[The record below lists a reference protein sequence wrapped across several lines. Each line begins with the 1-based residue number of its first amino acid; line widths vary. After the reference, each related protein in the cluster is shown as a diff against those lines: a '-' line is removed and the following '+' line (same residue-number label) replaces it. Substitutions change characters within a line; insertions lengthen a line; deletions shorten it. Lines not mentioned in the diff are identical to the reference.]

1 MYEKKD
7 GREVTMEEAKIQ
19 ENKMGVMP
27 VNRLLLNMAVP
38 MMISMLVQALYNI
51 VDSIFVSQICEE
63 AMTAVSSAF
72 PIQALLIAFGTG
84 TGVGVNAILS
94 RSLGCKDKEQAERAA
109 HNGIFLALVSYVV
122 FLLVGIF
129 LVKPFFAVQT
139 EDPLILQY
147 GVDYLSIVCIFS
159 FGIYAQLI
167 FERVLQAC
175 GYTLYTMFTQ
185 GVGAII
191 NIIFDPIFIFGWFGL
206 PAMGTAGAA
215 LATVMGQIIAA
226 ILALVM
232 NKKLNREVEIH
243 FRRVRPN
250 WRIIAEIYRVGIASI
265 LMQAVGSVMYF
276 GMNMILMPF
285 TATASTVWG
294 AFYKLESFILMP
306 IFGLN
311 NGMVPIVAYNYGA
324 GKRSR
329 MVKTIRLS
337 ILYAVIIMLIGL
349 AVFQLFPGLLLGMFS
364 ASDYMLE
371 IGVPALRIMSL
382 VYLFA
387 GVDIVCITVFQ
398 ALGNGVY
405 GLTVSLLRQLCVL
418 LPVAYLFAKIGGLTR
433 IWWSLP
439 LAECVALII
448 CLLFMLRIYRKVIR
462 HVPDNP

>member
-294 AFYKLESFILMP
+294 AFYKLESFIHSLCGDYHADWP
-306 IFGLN
+306 CSIPAVPRTAAGNVLRLGLYAGDRRAGAADYEPGLSVCRCGHRLHYSLSGTGQRRLWPYGIIAATALCIAAGGLPVCQDRRPDLDLVVPPPGRVRGADHLSAVHAADLPEGHPPCTGQSLIK
-311 NGMVPIVAYNYGA
+311 NGMAEAIPFF
-324 GKRSR
+324 
-329 MVKTIRLS
+329 
-337 ILYAVIIMLIGL
+337 VIQR
-349 AVFQLFPGLLLGMFS
+349 ARRRF
-364 ASDYMLE
+364 
-371 IGVPALRIMSL
+371 
-382 VYLFA
+382 
-387 GVDIVCITVFQ
+387 
-398 ALGNGVY
+398 
-405 GLTVSLLRQLCVL
+405 
-418 LPVAYLFAKIGGLTR
+418 
-433 IWWSLP
+433 
-439 LAECVALII
+439 
-448 CLLFMLRIYRKVIR
+448 
-462 HVPDNP
+462 

>member
-1 MYEKKD
+1 MTNE
-7 GREVTMEEAKIQ
+7 TTLQ

-27 VNRLLLNMAVP
+27 VNKLLLNMAVP

-51 VDSIFVSQICEE
+51 VDSIFVSMICED
-63 AMTAVSSAF
+63 ALTAVSSAF
-72 PIQALLIAFGTG
+72 PIQSLLIAFGTG

-94 RSLGCKDKEQAERAA
+94 RSLGCKDRAQAERAA
-109 HNGIFLALVSYVV
+109 HNGIFLALVSYVI

-129 LVKPFFAVQT
+129 LSRPFFEAQTDNVQII
-139 EDPLILQY
+139 EY
-147 GVDYLSIVCIFS
+147 GVDYVSIVCIFS
-159 FGIYAQLI
+159 FGIYGQLV
-167 FERVLQAC
+167 FERILQAC

-191 NIIFDPIFIFGWFGL
+191 NIIFDPIFIFGLFGL

-226 ILALVM
+226 ILALIL
-232 NKKLNREVEIH
+232 NKKRNHEVEIH
-243 FRRVRPN
+243 FRKVRPD
-250 WRIIAEIYRVGIASI
+250 WKIIVEVYRVGIASI

-311 NGMVPIVAYNYGA
+311 NGMVPIVAFNYGA

-337 ILYAVIIMLIGL
+337 VLYAMIIMLIGL
-349 AVFQLFPGLLLGMFS
+349 AVFQIFPDKLLGMFS
-364 ASDYMLE
+364 PSENMLA

-405 GLTVSLLRQLCVL
+405 GLVVSLLRQLGVL
-418 LPVAYLFAKIGGLTR
+418 LPVAYLFAKIDGLNLV
-433 IWWSLP
+433 WWSLP

-448 CLLFMLRIYRKVIR
+448 CLLFLLRIYRKVIR
-462 HVPDNP
+462 FVPDNV

>member
-1 MYEKKD
+1 
-7 GREVTMEEAKIQ
+7 MEEARIQ

-27 VNRLLLNMAVP
+27 VNKLLLNMAVP
-38 MMISMLVQALYNI
+38 MMVSMLVQALYNI
-51 VDSIFVSQICEE
+51 VDSIFVSMICEE
-63 AMTAVSSAF
+63 ALTAVSLAF

-94 RSLGCKDKEQAERAA
+94 RSLGCKDKAQAERAA

-129 LVKPFFAVQT
+129 LSRPFFAAQT
-139 EDPLILQY
+139 DDPLIIQY

-215 LATVMGQIIAA
+215 IATVMGQIIAA
-226 ILALVM
+226 ILALIL
-232 NKKLNREVEIH
+232 NKKRNHEVEIH

-250 WRIIAEIYRVGIASI
+250 LRIIGEIYRVGAASI

-276 GMNMILMPF
+276 GMNMILIPF

-329 MVKTIRLS
+329 MVKTIKLS
-337 ILYAVIIMLIGL
+337 VLYAVILMLIGL
-349 AVFQLFPGLLLGMFS
+349 AVFQLMPGLLLGMFS
-364 ASDYMLE
+364 PSDNMLE
-371 IGVPALRIMSL
+371 IGIPALRIMSL

-398 ALGNGVY
+398 ALGNGFY
-405 GLTVSLLRQLCVL
+405 GLIVSLLRQLGVL
-418 LPVAYLFAKIGGLTR
+418 LPLAYLFSRLGGLTLV
-433 IWWSLP
+433 WWALP
-439 LAECVALII
+439 LAECVALVI
-448 CLLFMLRIYRKVIR
+448 CMLFFLRIYRTVIR
-462 HVPDNP
+462 KVPDNP

>member
-1 MYEKKD
+1 
-7 GREVTMEEAKIQ
+7 MEEARIQ

-27 VNRLLLNMAVP
+27 VNKLLLNMAVP
-38 MMISMLVQALYNI
+38 MMVSMLVQALYNI
-51 VDSIFVSQICEE
+51 VDSIFVSMICEE
-63 AMTAVSSAF
+63 ALTAVSLAF

-94 RSLGCKDKEQAERAA
+94 RSLGCKDKAQAERAA

-129 LVKPFFAVQT
+129 LSRPFFAAQT
-139 EDPLILQY
+139 DDPLIIQY

-215 LATVMGQIIAA
+215 IATVMGQIIAA
-226 ILALVM
+226 ILALIL
-232 NKKLNREVEIH
+232 NKKRNHEVEIH

-250 WRIIAEIYRVGIASI
+250 LRIIGEIYRVGAASI

-276 GMNMILMPF
+276 GMNMILIPF

-329 MVKTIRLS
+329 MVKTIKLS
-337 ILYAVIIMLIGL
+337 VLYAVILMLIGL
-349 AVFQLFPGLLLGMFS
+349 AVFQLMPGLLLGMFS
-364 ASDYMLE
+364 PSDNMLE
-371 IGVPALRIMSL
+371 IGIPALRIMSL
-382 VYLFA
+382 VYLCA
-387 GVDIVCITVFQ
+387 GVDSVCITVFQ
-398 ALGNGVY
+398 ALGNGFY
-405 GLTVSLLRQLCVL
+405 GLIVSLLRQLGVL
-418 LPVAYLFAKIGGLTR
+418 LPLAYLFSRLGGLTLV
-433 IWWSLP
+433 WWALP
-439 LAECVALII
+439 LAECVALVI
-448 CLLFMLRIYRKVIR
+448 CMLFFLRIYRTVIR
-462 HVPDNP
+462 KVPDNP

>member
-1 MYEKKD
+1 
-7 GREVTMEEAKIQ
+7 MEEARIQ

-27 VNRLLLNMAVP
+27 VNKLLLNMAVP
-38 MMISMLVQALYNI
+38 MMVSMLVQALYNI
-51 VDSIFVSQICEE
+51 VDSIFVSMICEE
-63 AMTAVSSAF
+63 ALTAVSLAF

-94 RSLGCKDKEQAERAA
+94 RSLGCKDKAQAERAA

-129 LVKPFFAVQT
+129 LSRPFFAAQT
-139 EDPLILQY
+139 DDPLIIQY

-215 LATVMGQIIAA
+215 IATVMGQIIAA
-226 ILALVM
+226 ILALIL
-232 NKKLNREVEIH
+232 NKKRNHEVEIH

-250 WRIIAEIYRVGIASI
+250 LRIIGEIYRVGAASI

-276 GMNMILMPF
+276 GMNMILIPF

-329 MVKTIRLS
+329 MVKTIKLS
-337 ILYAVIIMLIGL
+337 VLYAVILMLIGL
-349 AVFQLFPGLLLGMFS
+349 AVFQLMPGLLLGMFS
-364 ASDYMLE
+364 PSDNMLE

-398 ALGNGVY
+398 ALGNGFY
-405 GLTVSLLRQLCVL
+405 GLIVSLLRQLGVL
-418 LPVAYLFAKIGGLTR
+418 LPLAYLFSRLGGLTLV
-433 IWWSLP
+433 WWSLP
-439 LAECVALII
+439 LAECVALVI
-448 CLLFMLRIYRKVIR
+448 CLLFFLRIYRTVIR
-462 HVPDNP
+462 KVPDNS

>member
-1 MYEKKD
+1 
-7 GREVTMEEAKIQ
+7 
-19 ENKMGVMP
+19 
-27 VNRLLLNMAVP
+27 MAVP

-206 PAMGTAGAA
+206 PLWDCRCGPGY
-215 LATVMGQIIAA
+215 GDGPDHRGNF
-226 ILALVM
+226 ALVM
-232 NKKLNREVEIH
+232 NKKLNREVETI
-243 FRRVRPN
+243 F
-250 WRIIAEIYRVGIASI
+250 AEFA
-265 LMQAVGSVMYF
+265 
-276 GMNMILMPF
+276 P
-285 TATASTVWG
+285 
-294 AFYKLESFILMP
+294 
-306 IFGLN
+306 
-311 NGMVPIVAYNYGA
+311 
-324 GKRSR
+324 
-329 MVKTIRLS
+329 
-337 ILYAVIIMLIGL
+337 
-349 AVFQLFPGLLLGMFS
+349 
-364 ASDYMLE
+364 
-371 IGVPALRIMSL
+371 IGVSL
-382 VYLFA
+382 QRS
-387 GVDIVCITVFQ
+387 I
-398 ALGNGVY
+398 
-405 GLTVSLLRQLCVL
+405 
-418 LPVAYLFAKIGGLTR
+418 
-433 IWWSLP
+433 
-439 LAECVALII
+439 E
-448 CLLFMLRIYRKVIR
+448 
-462 HVPDNP
+462 

>member
-1 MYEKKD
+1 
-7 GREVTMEEAKIQ
+7 MEEARIQ

-27 VNRLLLNMAVP
+27 VNKLLLNMAVP
-38 MMISMLVQALYNI
+38 MMVSMLVQALYNI
-51 VDSIFVSQICEE
+51 VDSIFVSMICEE
-63 AMTAVSSAF
+63 ALTAVSLAF

-94 RSLGCKDKEQAERAA
+94 RSLGCKDRAQAERAA

-129 LVKPFFAVQT
+129 LSRPFFAAQT
-139 EDPLILQY
+139 DDPLIIQY

-215 LATVMGQIIAA
+215 IATVMGQIIAA
-226 ILALVM
+226 ILALIL
-232 NKKLNREVEIH
+232 NKKRNHEVEIH

-250 WRIIAEIYRVGIASI
+250 LRIIGEIYRVGAASI

-276 GMNMILMPF
+276 GMNMILIPF

-329 MVKTIRLS
+329 MVKTIKLS
-337 ILYAVIIMLIGL
+337 VLYAVILMLIGL
-349 AVFQLFPGLLLGMFS
+349 AVFQLMPGLLLGMFS
-364 ASDYMLE
+364 PSDNMLE
-371 IGVPALRIMSL
+371 IGIPALRIMSL

-398 ALGNGVY
+398 ALGNGFY
-405 GLTVSLLRQLCVL
+405 GLIVSLLRQLGVL
-418 LPVAYLFAKIGGLTR
+418 LPLAYLFSRLGGLTLV
-433 IWWSLP
+433 WWSLP
-439 LAECVALII
+439 LAECVALVI
-448 CLLFMLRIYRKVIR
+448 CLLFFLRIYRTVIR
-462 HVPDNP
+462 KVPDNS

>member
-1 MYEKKD
+1 
-7 GREVTMEEAKIQ
+7 MEEARIQ

-27 VNRLLLNMAVP
+27 VNKLLLNMAVP
-38 MMISMLVQALYNI
+38 MMVSMLVQALYNI
-51 VDSIFVSQICEE
+51 VDSIFVSMICEE
-63 AMTAVSSAF
+63 ALTAVSLAF

-94 RSLGCKDKEQAERAA
+94 RSLGCKDKAQAERAA

-129 LVKPFFAVQT
+129 LSRPFFAAQT
-139 EDPLILQY
+139 DDPLIIQY

-215 LATVMGQIIAA
+215 IATVMGQIIAA
-226 ILALVM
+226 ILALIL
-232 NKKLNREVEIH
+232 NKRRNHEVEIH

-250 WRIIAEIYRVGIASI
+250 LRIIGEIYRVGAASI

-276 GMNMILMPF
+276 GMNMILIPF

-329 MVKTIRLS
+329 MVKTIKLS
-337 ILYAVIIMLIGL
+337 VLYAVILMLIGL
-349 AVFQLFPGLLLGMFS
+349 AVFQLMPGLLLGMFS
-364 ASDYMLE
+364 PSDNMLE
-371 IGVPALRIMSL
+371 IGIPALRIMSL

-398 ALGNGVY
+398 ALGNGFY
-405 GLTVSLLRQLCVL
+405 GLIVSLLRQLGVL
-418 LPVAYLFAKIGGLTR
+418 LPLAYLFSRLGGLTLV
-433 IWWSLP
+433 WWALP
-439 LAECVALII
+439 LAECVALVI
-448 CLLFMLRIYRKVIR
+448 CMLFFLRIYRTVIR
-462 HVPDNP
+462 KVPDNP

>member
-1 MYEKKD
+1 
-7 GREVTMEEAKIQ
+7 MEEARIQ

-27 VNRLLLNMAVP
+27 VNKLLLNMAVP
-38 MMISMLVQALYNI
+38 MMVSMLVQALYNI
-51 VDSIFVSQICEE
+51 VDSIFVSMICEE
-63 AMTAVSSAF
+63 ALTAVSLAF

-94 RSLGCKDKEQAERAA
+94 RSLGCKDRAQAERAA

-129 LVKPFFAVQT
+129 LSRPFFAAQT
-139 EDPLILQY
+139 DDPLIIQY

-215 LATVMGQIIAA
+215 IATVMGQIIAA
-226 ILALVM
+226 ILALIL
-232 NKKLNREVEIH
+232 NKKRNHEVEIH

-250 WRIIAEIYRVGIASI
+250 LRIIGEIYRVGAASI

-276 GMNMILMPF
+276 GMNMILIPF

-329 MVKTIRLS
+329 MVKTIKLS
-337 ILYAVIIMLIGL
+337 VLYAVILMLIGL
-349 AVFQLFPGLLLGMFS
+349 AVFQLMPGVLLGMFS
-364 ASDYMLE
+364 PSDNMLE
-371 IGVPALRIMSL
+371 IGIPALRIMSL

-398 ALGNGVY
+398 ALGNGFY
-405 GLTVSLLRQLCVL
+405 GLIVSLLRQLGVL
-418 LPVAYLFAKIGGLTR
+418 LPLAYLFSRLGDLTLV
-433 IWWSLP
+433 WWALP
-439 LAECVALII
+439 LAECVALVI
-448 CLLFMLRIYRKVIR
+448 CMLFFLRIYRTVIR
-462 HVPDNP
+462 KVPDNP

>member
-1 MYEKKD
+1 
-7 GREVTMEEAKIQ
+7 MEEARIQ

-27 VNRLLLNMAVP
+27 VNKLLLNMAVP
-38 MMISMLVQALYNI
+38 MMVSMLVQALYNI
-51 VDSIFVSQICEE
+51 VDSIFVSMICEE
-63 AMTAVSSAF
+63 ALTAVSLAF

-94 RSLGCKDKEQAERAA
+94 RSLGCKDKAQAERAA

-129 LVKPFFAVQT
+129 LSRPFFAAQT
-139 EDPLILQY
+139 DDPLIIQY
-147 GVDYLSIVCIFS
+147 GVDYLSIVCFFS

-215 LATVMGQIIAA
+215 IATVMGQIIAA
-226 ILALVM
+226 ILALIL
-232 NKKLNREVEIH
+232 NKKRNHEVEIH

-250 WRIIAEIYRVGIASI
+250 LRIIGEIYRVGAASI

-276 GMNMILMPF
+276 GMNMILIPF

-329 MVKTIRLS
+329 MVKTIKLS
-337 ILYAVIIMLIGL
+337 VLYAVILMLIGL
-349 AVFQLFPGLLLGMFS
+349 AVFQLMPGLLLGMFS
-364 ASDYMLE
+364 PSDNMLE
-371 IGVPALRIMSL
+371 IGIPALRIMSL

-398 ALGNGVY
+398 ALGNGFY
-405 GLTVSLLRQLCVL
+405 GLIVSLLRQLGVL
-418 LPVAYLFAKIGGLTR
+418 LPLAYLFSRLGGLTLV
-433 IWWSLP
+433 WWALP
-439 LAECVALII
+439 LAECVALVI
-448 CLLFMLRIYRKVIR
+448 CMLFFLRIYRTVIR
-462 HVPDNP
+462 KVPDNP